1 MNSAETV
8 QPRIVS
14 VIDRA
19 QFVFNR
25 FSVSPVIL
33 AEGIKAMV
41 TVSQL
46 GIDKAEKAPSIGPF
60 LSIEGVAD
68 ILGRTDRRLIP
79 AVLAGSQGHC
89 QEALWQV

>member
-46 GIDKAEKAPSIGPF
+46 GIDKAEKYF
-60 LSIEGVAD
+60 L
-68 ILGRTDRRLIP
+68 
-79 AVLAGSQGHC
+79 
-89 QEALWQV
+89 

>member
-46 GIDKAEKAPSIGPF
+46 GIDKAEKNH
-60 LSIEGVAD
+60 
-68 ILGRTDRRLIP
+68 RTFRKITHMYSPTFYRK
-79 AVLAGSQGHC
+79 V
-89 QEALWQV
+89 V